1 MADGIA
7 RHQARSGAIEA
18 HDLDWVTDRLAVGG
32 ALPAGSAAHL
42 SVAHDVHAVV
52 DLRAE
57 ACDDAAELDAAGI
70 AFLHLPT
77 PDLCAVSASMLD
89 EGVDWV
95 RERLARGERVLIH
108 CEHGIGRSATLALC
122 VLAAEGV
129 EPLAALKLAKS
140 AREKVSPS
148 PEQYECWSAWLRAR
162 NLEPPAFDA
171 FAAVAYRHLG

>member
-1 MADGIA
+1 MSDDA
-7 RHQARSGAIEA
+7 SGDQPPSSVI
-18 HDLDWVTDRLAVGG
+18 DRLNFDWISNRLAVGG
-32 ALPAGSAAHL
+32 SFPTGAAGRLAAEHG
-42 SVAHDVHAVV
+42 VQAVV
-52 DLRAE
+52 DMREE
-57 ACDDAAELDAAGI
+57 ACDDAAELEAAGL

-89 EGVDWV
+89 AGANWV

-129 EPLAALKLAKS
+129 EPLAALKLAKVR
-140 AREKVSPS
+140 REKVSPS

-162 NLEPPAFDA
+162 GLQPPAFDD
-171 FAAVAYRHLG
+171 FAAVAYRHLR

>member
-1 MADGIA
+1 MDEGLVDHRRPSSSI
-7 RHQARSGAIEA
+7 GG
-18 HDLDWVTDRLAVGG
+18 HDLDWVTDQLAVGG
-32 ALPAGSAAHL
+32 SFPRGAATRL
-42 SVAHDVHAVV
+42 AAEQGLQAVV

-95 RERLARGERVLIH
+95 RARLASGERVLIH

-122 VLAAEGV
+122 VLAAEGM
-129 EPLAALKLAKS
+129 EPLAALERAKDR
-140 AREKVSPS
+140 REKVSPS
-148 PEQYECWSAWLRAR
+148 PEQYECWSTWLRAR